1 MVDALGASK
10 ALSLLY
16 AAWLSYRVWRPPAGL
31 ASEEGTQSPRRRQQA
46 GETTVD
52 VFSQFNESNLSSATF
67 RILFAVGMVLMASTD
82 VAILVWKGNDF
93 FQQPWRVRD
102 VAALLAMAGG
112 VKLREDAYAALGEF
126 FTFK

>member
-10 ALSLLY
+10 ALSLIY

-31 ASEEGTQSPRRRQQA
+31 ASEEGSHSPRRPTQA
-46 GETTVD
+46 RDTTVD
-52 VFSQFNESNLSSATF
+52 VLSQFNESRLSSATF
-67 RILFAVGMVLMASTD
+67 RVLFAVGMCIMVATD
-82 VAILVWKGNDF
+82 VGIVAWKGTGF
-93 FQQPWRVRD
+93 FHEQWRLRD
-102 VAALLAMAGG
+102 VVALLAMAAG